1 MTLSLLCE
9 YENNLSTKGELVTAG
24 NGRNY
29 RYSTLTILSVEKSK
43 NIKKTVVLVTDVGTE
58 WFAVRKL
65 RVQIQRLPA

>member
-1 MTLSLLCE
+1 MTLSLLCD
-9 YENNLSTKGELVTAG
+9 YEKNLSTKGELVTTG

>member
-9 YENNLSTKGELVTAG
+9 YEKNLSTKGELVTTG